1 MPVSTQGT
9 VSSGL
14 LGGSK
19 KPLIPKGLDPVLAR
33 MCTEVRMG
41 KASLLDGFTL
51 SENSDAPSIEGRSL
65 CHHPPPPGGFC
76 HCVNQQ
82 NTLEVTLVTESPR
95 L

>member
-1 MPVSTQGT
+1 MVPVSTQGM

-14 LGGSK
+14 LGGK

-33 MCTEVRMG
+33 MCTEVKMG

-51 SENSDAPSIEGRSL
+51 SENSDTPSIEGRSL
-65 CHHPPPPGGFC
+65 CHHPPPRGFC

-82 NTLEVTLVTESPR
+82 NTLEVALVTETAR
-95 L
+95 